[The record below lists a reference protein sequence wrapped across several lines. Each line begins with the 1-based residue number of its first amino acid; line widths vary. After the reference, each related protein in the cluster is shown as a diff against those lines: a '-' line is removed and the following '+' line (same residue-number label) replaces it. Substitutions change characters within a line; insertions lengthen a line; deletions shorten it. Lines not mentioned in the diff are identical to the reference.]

1 MPVTAQQQRAGVA
14 LPHGARGAGVV
25 DDRPAEV
32 LRAVD
37 DAPKLPEA
45 DAVVFGAQPET
56 AGEITQKDTVVT
68 SEHGKTSE
76 NMGTNDKTKAIWE
89 RGV

>member
-1 MPVTAQQQRAGVA
+1 M
-14 LPHGARGAGVV
+14 

-56 AGEITQKDTVVT
+56 AGKITQKDTVMT
-68 SEHGKTSE
+68 SEQQK
-76 NMGTNDKTKAIWE
+76 NMGTNDNTKPIWE
-89 RGV
+89 RGGV